1 MGALSILPRIDSSDF
16 HFDSGHQKPVVDS
29 APQRGA
35 DRQWRKNPPMQ
46 ILVGM
51 VAIERLGWATGRVE
65 ASGQKSA
72 IGWASNSA
80 GRNASEA

>member
-1 MGALSILPRIDSSDF
+1 
-16 HFDSGHQKPVVDS
+16 
-29 APQRGA
+29 
-35 DRQWRKNPPMQ
+35 MQ

-72 IGWASNSA
+72 IGWANNSA